1 MQSIPASPATG
12 TLMNT
17 RLTLSLLALLLPLT
31 AAWAANDLPTAES
44 LLSLPAGALQP
55 NPQQTGQLVY
65 HRPGVNLKTY
75 HSLIIE
81 PLAFIEHQPDGQ
93 WQLLQAEQASRI
105 DQAYRDQLQ
114 QALQAAHI
122 AVVQDAAPGVARLRV
137 AITGFRHDKPGL
149 AVSDFIPVK
158 AVFNLARKAVGAE
171 PYLLQVSTLGQLE
184 DAQSGMLLA
193 GSVDTIDK
201 AGSKT
206 LDQPITLEILQNTI
220 TRWSQRNARQLA
232 QLLSPASP

>member
-1 MQSIPASPATG
+1 MK
-12 TLMNT
+12 T
-17 RLTLSLLALLLPLT
+17 RLTLKLLALLLPLST
-31 AAWAANDLPTAES
+31 AWAASSLPAAES

-55 NPQQTGQLVY
+55 NPQQAGQLVY
-65 HRPGVNLKTY
+65 RKPGIDLKTY

-81 PLAFIEHQPDGQ
+81 PLTFIEHQPDGQ
-93 WQLLQAEQASRI
+93 WQLLQAGEANRI
-105 DQAYRDQLQ
+105 DRAYRDQLQ
-114 QALQAAHI
+114 QALQTAGI
-122 AVVQDAAPGVARLRV
+122 AVVQEPAPGVARLRV

-158 AVFNLARKAVGAE
+158 AVFNLARKAIGAE

-193 GSVDTIDK
+193 GSVDAIDN

-206 LDQPITLEILQNTI
+206 LDQPITLEMLQNTI
-220 TRWSQRNARQLA
+220 TRWSQRNATQLA
-232 QLLSPASP
+232 QQLSPTSP